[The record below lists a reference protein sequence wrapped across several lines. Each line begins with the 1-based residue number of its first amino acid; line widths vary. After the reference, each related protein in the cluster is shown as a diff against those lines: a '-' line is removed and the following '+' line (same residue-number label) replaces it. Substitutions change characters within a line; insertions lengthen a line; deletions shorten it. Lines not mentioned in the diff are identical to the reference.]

1 MHSITRHLLPV
12 PSLPAGLSRDRY
24 DPARTQEALTPYS
37 LDFERLVLRVAPNR
51 AFPLGCVGPLGLPE
65 VRERISD
72 GRGTACDEAER
83 AVRQVGL
90 LGLPAFFVIPAAG
103 LFSCRLSAAYRDL
116 VGTFTGAASSMLSK
130 VSAGGRSLAE
140 DSVHATRDIVSPA

>member
-1 MHSITRHLLPV
+1 M
-12 PSLPAGLSRDRY
+12 
-24 DPARTQEALTPYS
+24 
-37 LDFERLVLRVAPNR
+37 RVAPNR

-72 GRGTACDEAER
+72 VRSTACDAAEHV
-83 AVRQVGL
+83 VRQVGL
-90 LGLPAFFVIPAAG
+90 PAFLSSLRPVCFLAG
-103 LFSCRLSAAYRDL
+103 MVDGTGIRRLRDL
-116 VGTFTGAASSMLSK
+116 VGTFTGAASSTLSK